1 MLTPLRPPSP
11 SSGTRASPA
20 RGLPQQLSRPPGE
33 NGPTPAPQCSGAEGA
48 GAGSADEAAL
58 VESASEALLGK
69 AREAAEATKLRL
81 RGELKAELAK
91 RRGSLTV
98 EQRSKLRSR
107 REAAVSRQNKIA
119 YADQLEILVRSLVH
133 ENVRLL
139 AGKRGAG
146 TPGVNAAPAASPSPL
161 QARPTSSHSARGEAA
176 DVKRKGPA
184 AE

>member
-1 MLTPLRPPSP
+1 MVD
-11 SSGTRASPA
+11 
-20 RGLPQQLSRPPGE
+20 E
-33 NGPTPAPQCSGAEGA
+33 
-48 GAGSADEAAL
+48 ADEAAL
-58 VESASEALLGK
+58 VESASKALLGK

-139 AGKRGAG
+139 AGKREGADASEG
-146 TPGVNAAPAASPSPL
+146 SAATAAAPSPPPPP
-161 QARPTSSHSARGEAA
+161 PTSPQCARDDGA
-176 DVKRKGPA
+176 DTKR
-184 AE
+184 